1 MNADFG
7 AAALFRGCGNTA
19 PDKWERTTMTYHL
32 TFPRTRCGDFL
43 GRASAGLIIL
53 ALAGFALA
61 AVLIDLSKTHL

>member
-1 MNADFG
+1 
-7 AAALFRGCGNTA
+7 
-19 PDKWERTTMTYHL
+19 MTYHL